1 MLIIMKTKTKNKAK
15 KSVNILLQS
24 LNTINSKKKKT
35 SNLNDKTE
43 GGKQVYIEDQGFLPP
58 VREILS
64 FTRVECS
71 GRRVTYDYKTILLT

>member
-1 MLIIMKTKTKNKAK
+1 MKTKTKNKAK
-15 KSVNILLQS
+15 KSAITQHNQF
-24 LNTINSKKKKT
+24 KEKKT

-71 GRRVTYDYKTILLT
+71 GRRVT